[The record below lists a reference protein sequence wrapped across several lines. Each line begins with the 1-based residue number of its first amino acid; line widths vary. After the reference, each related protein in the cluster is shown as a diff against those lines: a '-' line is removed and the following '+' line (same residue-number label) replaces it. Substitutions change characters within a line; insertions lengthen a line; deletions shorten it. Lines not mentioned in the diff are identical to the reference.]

1 MKYTR
6 TYQIGFHQT
15 DLNFK
20 LKPYEFMNMA
30 QDIATAHVQAK
41 GCGQLDLRK
50 DDMAWML
57 VKMNTEFVQMPCN
70 MQDVVMQ
77 TWHKGQMG
85 PVFYR
90 DYTICD
96 TNGNL
101 LIKSTSIWATV
112 NYKTRTL
119 ARPKPIMTDCIVNED
134 AMVDRNIKLRFPND
148 LPLVKEC
155 IHHVT
160 YSDID
165 CNSHVNNTS
174 YVIWALNALP
184 YDIVAK
190 CGVKSIE
197 ISYLNETKP
206 ETDVTIQIH
215 SALEKEYFIKM
226 TDHEGKVL
234 TLLKIVVMH

>member
-1 MKYTR
+1 MKYTKK
-6 TYQIGFHQT
+6 YKIGFHQT

-30 QDIATAHVQAK
+30 QDIATEHVQSK

-50 DDMAWML
+50 DDLAWIL
-57 VKMNTEFVQMPCN
+57 IKMNTEFIQMPCN

-85 PVFYR
+85 PIFYR
-90 DYTICD
+90 DYTIHD
-96 TNGNL
+96 TDGKL

-112 NYKTRTL
+112 NCTSRTIS
-119 ARPKPIMTDCIVNED
+119 RPKPILTDCIVKED
-134 AMVDRNIKLRFPND
+134 AMIDRNIKLRVPAD

-155 IHHVT
+155 VHRVT

-165 CNSHVNNTS
+165 CNNHVNNTS

-184 YDIVAK
+184 YSAVANR
-190 CGVKSIE
+190 GIKSIE
-197 ISYLNETKP
+197 VSYLNETKP
-206 ETDVTIQIH
+206 ESDVTIQIY
-215 SALEKEYFIKM
+215 SAPDSTYYIKM
-226 TDHEGKVL
+226 LNTEGITL
-234 TLLKIVVMH
+234 TLIKIGINS